1 MSVPRNHHFVS
12 QVHIKNFF
20 NKNLNEI
27 FVYDK
32 VLDNHFSKK
41 TSKSLF
47 SEKDLNTKIK
57 DGQKDFASL
66 EKDLNTYFEKD
77 FKTNSDIIK
86 DFILDLNYSEKVN
99 NALYYFAKYGA
110 IGEVRNPRHKQFV
123 EDALTEVF
131 DKLLANRTPELENEF
146 QSAFAYKKE
155 MNYINSVQ
163 YSKVANKIV
172 ELMGDLI
179 FKIEIPKDENDFFL
193 LPDFCASNVRE
204 KINEYFNPDV
214 KEIAYIGL
222 PLSSKIYIHFYSS
235 KIKNIKNK
243 SEIFLVESPIV
254 TALNKANFDFSES
267 KVACESK
274 DYLTEFVKNV
284 AQQCI

>member
-1 MSVPRNHHFVS
+1 MSIPRNHHFVS

-20 NKNLNEI
+20 NEELNEI

-57 DGQKDFASL
+57 DGQRDFASL

-131 DKLLANRTPELENEF
+131 DKLLTNRTPELENEF
-146 QSAFAYKKE
+146 QNAFAYKKE
-155 MNYINSVQ
+155 TNYINSVQ
-163 YSKVANKIV
+163 YSKLANKIV

-235 KIKNIKNK
+235 KIKNIKHK

-254 TALNKANFDFSES
+254 YALNKANFDFSES

-274 DYLTEFVKNV
+274 DYLTKFIKNV
-284 AQQCI
+284 AQHSI